1 MRLYPTTNGSELR
14 QLSRQLCIE
23 VCPFYNGGT
32 EQCKINQITISGAR
46 REFCRSDEYDGCPT
60 YLGYLL
66 RRSRSLRND
75 HDWLDSID

>member
-46 REFCRSDEYDGCPT
+46 REFVVPMNTMAVQPT
-60 YLGYLL
+60 
-66 RRSRSLRND
+66 
-75 HDWLDSID
+75 WVIC